1 MNNIIICAVQ
11 LVVAVAAFLFG
22 KYVFPEVKEY
32 IPEVVENLTIIERWA
47 AKFVVWAKEFQ
58 KDKPGK
64 EKMNAVVEKLKE
76 IADAAGLDIT
86 EDQIRAI
93 AQTAYEAMM
102 AGEQRGNNIEEAVAL
117 EAVQQFP
124 QLTININANA
134 GETDVE
140 KIAIATDNV
149 PEDALKE
156 NTDGTVN
163 VYDGAGNK
171 VGTMPKEEAEAA
183 ASNVSAVVIEQ

>member
-102 AGEQRGNNIEEAVAL
+102 AGEQQGNNIEEAVAL

-124 QLTININANA
+124 QLTININANT

-140 KIAIATDNV
+140 KIAIATNNV
-149 PEDALKE
+149 PEGATE
-156 NTDGTVN
+156 QNPDGTYN
-163 VYDGAGNK
+163 VYDAAGNMT
-171 VGTMPKEEAEAA
+171 GTISAEEYEAA
-183 ASNVSAVVIEQ
+183 TKDVDKVVIE